1 MNILDRIRHP
11 AWTVALVL
19 IGLALVAMFA
29 GGTTAWLAQ
38 GGLATLVT
46 GLVAAVYYLA
56 LIRLTRWLRVTTDP
70 EETDALYNSHPLARP
85 MLRVGLYLGAGLVT
99 IAVFG

>member
-1 MNILDRIRHP
+1 MTLADRIRHP

-19 IGLALVAMFA
+19 LALGAVALLG
-29 GGTTAWLAQ
+29 GGTAAWLAQ

-46 GLVAAVYYLA
+46 GLVAAVYYLG

-70 EETDALYNSHPLARP
+70 DEAYALSSHPLARP
-85 MLRVGLYLGAGLVT
+85 MLRGANYLGAAIVT
-99 IAVFG
+99 LAVFG

>member
-1 MNILDRIRHP
+1 MTLADRIRHP

-19 IGLALVAMFA
+19 LALGAVALLG
-29 GGTTAWLAQ
+29 GGTAAWLAQ

-46 GLVAAVYYLA
+46 GLVAAVYYLG

-70 EETDALYNSHPLARP
+70 EETDALYRSHPLARP

>member
-1 MNILDRIRHP
+1 MSLLDRIRHP
-11 AWTVALVL
+11 ALTIAIVL
-19 IGLALVAMFA
+19 IVLALIAMFF
-29 GGTTAWLAQ
+29 GGTAAWLAQ

-46 GLVAAVYYLA
+46 GLVAAVYYIG

-70 EETDALYNSHPLARP
+70 EETDALYSSHPLARP
-85 MLRVGLYLGAGLVT
+85 LLRFGGYLGAGLVT